1 MKKEIIVN
9 AGGKVE
15 QKIINTEIKKSP
27 PSVSIGPVKASHDN
41 IAIAVGVVLVLAL
54 AWVKAMEMT
63 LQLSLLWMKIRLHLW
78 QLNRIII

>member
-1 MKKEIIVN
+1 MKKEITVN

-54 AWVKAMEMT
+54 AWV
-63 LQLSLLWMKIRLHLW
+63 
-78 QLNRIII
+78 IIKKWWNKKNK